1 MKIFILIYD
10 IVYHS
15 LFTYDKS
22 CMKIFILIYVA
33 DIIVTGTS
41 LPFILYLINCLKG
54 DFSLKDLGPLHY
66 LLKIKVDR
74 NASNLYLSQTKY
86 IVDVLHRCKMT
97 GAKPSATYFFDK
109 HPVLHIDA
117 QSRILLPYDID
128 AHNRILIQHDIDAHN
143 RINTECVDFFSFLS

>member
-10 IVYHS
+10 SVYYS

-22 CMKIFILIYVA
+22 GMKIFILIYIA

-41 LPFILYLINCLKG
+41 LPFILHLINCLKG

-86 IVDVLHRCKMT
+86 IVDVLHLCKMA
-97 GAKPSATYFFDK
+97 GAKPSATF
-109 HPVLHIDA
+109 V
-117 QSRILLPYDID
+117 
-128 AHNRILIQHDIDAHN
+128 
-143 RINTECVDFFSFLS
+143 FL